1 MAILKNIS
9 VHSSKGVESC
19 INYIDDD
26 TKDTLHGVPGEMH
39 GEESIDDDIDFVLN
53 YAQNLEKTVM
63 KLDGEK
69 SILVTGVNCYKRTAS
84 TEFAKTKRSY
94 DHHWEGKKRRGSAKY
109 ATYTDKKTG
118 TKITVE
124 KKSIDAEHLIQ
135 SFPGK
140 EHGMTDLDPRE
151 VHKIGIE
158 FAERAFPGFQCVV
171 STHMNTDHVHNH
183 IVVCA
188 YSMDGTRKLCMNNA
202 LRRKFR
208 KLNDEISLAHD
219 LPILLDADV
228 DHKNHTP
235 DAPDVAE
242 DYVRAKNHDGTSNKD
257 HIRQDI
263 DNALAVCKKH
273 GVTSWQGFMQFM
285 SEQYK
290 DPRTR
295 ISRYDI
301 SQTPDHVLFICND
314 LHMKDSILPFQ
325 VRDTALGEKYMRKA
339 ICQRMGWNSGIGFDK
354 DGEPIPESQILQ
366 QEKKAEK
373 QSRIDRIDY
382 ISKDPRTNELNMNI
396 SRYDENGCRRSNL
409 EIVFLYAI
417 KVLKCFK
424 ELIIDTITSLFN
436 GKDREELLR
445 SHPAIS
451 DIDKKI
457 QKMQRSMYAANL
469 LCLYTPEDIRTR
481 LREICKTWSNLKKY
495 TDKLKGSVKHYQ
507 EIEGVIRGLQSV
519 ERILKGFDLSQIDRL
534 LSRPDEST
542 IRHEHALLE
551 PMTGKQKVDLYNL
564 LNKSSDKWRLTCPYN
579 ELTFVEAE
587 QIIRF
592 LNYKTFRKPEVLISY
607 EEYEKNKMAR
617 YLEAKYKNA
626 HKVNDDPVPQMTD
639 EEKSKALDDI
649 LLSVDMETAT
659 HILRYKELKQ
669 KALNLGLSEDNYGDY
684 LHQLGILEGMLKAA
698 SISLSCVTDEYR
710 NIKMIEKDSTLAMDR
725 NFTQEPY
732 IVALKDLEPKAPIKE
747 ETLSQSDAGITERDY
762 TASQSADDRT
772 DYDYDYDPEPTRTPL
787 YDLFDDIGH

>member
-9 VHSSKGVESC
+9 VHSTKGVESC

-26 TKDTLHGVPGEMH
+26 TKDTLKDVLEEIRA
-39 GEESIDDDIDFVLN
+39 EESSGDDYDSVLK

-63 KLDGEK
+63 QLDGEK
-69 SILVTGVNCYKRTAS
+69 SVLVTGVNCYKRTAS

-94 DHHWEGKKRRGSAKY
+94 ERHWEGKKRRGSAKY

-135 SFPGK
+135 SFPGI
-140 EHGMTDLDPRE
+140 EHGVKKLDPRL
-151 VHKIGIE
+151 VHKMGIE
-158 FAERAFPGFQCVV
+158 FAKRAFPEYQCVV

-188 YSMDGTRKLCMNNA
+188 YSMDGTHKICMNMA
-202 LRRKFR
+202 LRRKLR
-208 KLNDEISLAHD
+208 KLNDEMSLTYD
-219 LPILLDADV
+219 LPILLDADI

-242 DYVRAKNHDGTSNKD
+242 DYVRAKSHDGMSNKD
-257 HIRQDI
+257 RVRQDI
-263 DNALAVCKKH
+263 ETSLAECKEH
-273 GVTSWQGFMQFM
+273 GVNSWQDFMEFM
-285 SEQYK
+285 SEKYK
-290 DPRTR
+290 DPVTG

-325 VRDTALGEKYMRKA
+325 VRDVALGEKYMRKA
-339 ICQRMGWNSGIGFDK
+339 ICQRMGWDSGLGFDIG
-354 DGEPIPESQILQ
+354 GEPIPERQILQ
-366 QEKKAEK
+366 QEKKAEQ

-382 ISKDPRTNELNMNI
+382 ISKGSRTGDFNMNI
-396 SRYDENGCRRSNL
+396 GRYNEKGRRRSNL
-409 EIVFLYAI
+409 EIVFLFAI
-417 KVLKCFK
+417 RILKYFK
-424 ELIIDTITSLFN
+424 DRIINKIKSLFK
-436 GKDREELLR
+436 GKDRESMLE
-445 SHPAIS
+445 SHPMIS

-457 QKMQRSMYAANL
+457 LRMQRSMYAANL
-469 LCLYTPEDIRTR
+469 MGLYTHADIRTR
-481 LREICKTWSNLKKY
+481 FREIGKTWSNLKKY

-542 IRHEHALLE
+542 IRHEHAQLE

-564 LNKSSDKWRLTCPYN
+564 LNNNSDKWRLTCPYN

-592 LNYKTFRKPEVLISY
+592 LNYKTFRRPEVLISY

-617 YLEAKYKNA
+617 YLEAKYKHA
-626 HKVNDDPVPQMTD
+626 HKINDNPVPQMTD

-669 KALNLGLSEDNYGDY
+669 KALDLGLSEDNYGDY
-684 LHQLGILEGMLKAA
+684 LHQLSILEGMLKAA
-698 SISLSCVTDEYR
+698 SLSMSCVTGEYR
-710 NIKMIEKDSTLAMDR
+710 NIKMIDRDSKLAMDR
-725 NFTQEPY
+725 SFTQEPY
-732 IVALKDLEPKAPIKE
+732 IAALKELEPKASIEKNIGLKTEEKE
-747 ETLSQSDAGITERDY
+747 IEHEPERSDQNIN
-762 TASQSADDRT
+762 
-772 DYDYDYDPEPTRTPL
+772 TPG
-787 YDLFDDIGH
+787 LFDGIGH